1 MQDNKEILEVDV
13 DVDIDMDTDPES
25 TIQDTS
31 LEMIAETQP
40 SKSSSPT
47 PSKDHE
53 SKAWNLDSYELHD
66 VDDKSRALIEQMLA
80 EEHYYYGDDTIST
93 LPTSQNNQRKKKG
106 DSKNKRLKKQKQD
119 MDSQLT
125 DDSDFGGSSIQ
136 QKKLSKKGEGSL
148 SSISLPSHKTRWT
161 SEEDDSL
168 NEALTRYGYGNWRVI
183 SEFVKTRNPLQ
194 CKNHARHWLLSDK
207 LDKSHIPN
215 KESEEMKK
223 KDMENGQDYTI
234 TDSTMDMDE
243 DISVEDEPQ
252 SSGQGDVPE
261 PPKDTNILIDQ
272 PKTNQTTFKANDIN
286 IMESQDIEIDAPISK
301 DTPKIQPQEQILPP
315 NDADLSKEPITHT
328 EVQPSPKD
336 IKTRDDTCTKP
347 LLNTNTES
355 PENIPKDMSPKKP
368 VPINNTDSRFDRH
381 CISEEEKANNP
392 EWFNNKQSKTP
403 DRYLRIRNHML
414 DCWKACKPR
423 YLTKTSARK
432 GLQNCGD
439 VNAIGRVH
447 SYLESVGAINVDCI
461 TNAPRPPK
469 RVAREVFEEDE
480 AFFNAADLV
489 VGYEGPRKRKVRNY
503 IGEWVDPKEL
513 EGRVIE
519 HGQEDQTDNPS
530 RPKRVIKRPQQYYGG
545 DDFGRGYDPFRLVPV
560 DYYGDDDPAPFTVE
574 IVSDVLLIMD
584 FHSHLAHT
592 EIIGLLGGNFVNN
605 NGTKILKVESVFPCR
620 STSTGIQCEMDP
632 ASEMMAREV
641 FSEKGYNVVGWYHSH
656 PTFEPHPSIR
666 DIENQTSY
674 QTLFRDEKTGDEPFI
689 GVIVTPYD
697 PDNVSD
703 HSQVQYLHISNRW
716 NETRSF
722 RLPFACRRMVQQS
735 EQVSPEVMTNF
746 ERLVDEFKDYEH
758 KIDMSL
764 PFGHQTRLDKLLD
777 SLRANLFVSSEQETE
792 FLERVRYLM
801 VNVFDQ
807 KKAVLGATRP
817 DEATKEVHGS
827 DGQSDETLDRQ

>member
-1 MQDNKEILEVDV
+1 MSFSLISTSILYWRWD
-13 DVDIDMDTDPES
+13 
-25 TIQDTS
+25 Q
-31 LEMIAETQP
+31 
-40 SKSSSPT
+40 
-47 PSKDHE
+47 
-53 SKAWNLDSYELHD
+53 YELHD

-80 EEHYYYGDDTIST
+80 EEQYYYGDDTIST
-93 LPTSQNNQRKKKG
+93 LPTSQSNQRKKKG
-106 DSKNKRLKKQKQD
+106 DLKGKKIAKKQKSD
-119 MDSQLT
+119 MDFQLT
-125 DDSDFGGSSIQ
+125 DDS
-136 QKKLSKKGEGSL
+136 SL

-168 NEALTRYGYGNWRVI
+168 NEALTKYGYGNWRVI

-207 LDKSHIPN
+207 LDKSHMPN
-215 KESEEMKK
+215 KESEDMKK
-223 KDMENGQDYTI
+223 KDMENKQAPKNI
-234 TDSTMDMDE
+234 ESSMDMDE
-243 DISVEDEPQ
+243 DISVEDEFKTNAENELQ
-252 SSGQGDVPE
+252 KDLDE
-261 PPKDTNILIDQ
+261 NDILIEEPKDEQMADKDTPLD
-272 PKTNQTTFKANDIN
+272 KTKA
-286 IMESQDIEIDAPISK
+286 QDIEIDTPVTDDISK
-301 DTPKIQPQEQILPP
+301 TQQIQPLIP
-315 NDADLSKEPITHT
+315 ADTNSLDNPTA
-328 EVQPSPKD
+328 D
-336 IKTRDDTCTKP
+336 IKFQKP
-347 LLNTNTES
+347 SKSPEDIHDKDSASPEPSLKENRTES
-355 PENIPKDMSPKKP
+355 PKSIPKDTLPKKSISTDNTENAKNTDK
-368 VPINNTDSRFDRH
+368 VDKADNANNTDSRFDRH
-381 CISEEEKANNP
+381 YISEEEKTNNP

-414 DCWKACKPR
+414 DCWKSCKPR

-469 RVAREVFEEDE
+469 RVARETFEDDE
-480 AFFNAADLV
+480 TFFNAAELV

-519 HGQEDQTDNPS
+519 HGHDRQTA

-574 IVSDVLLIMD
+574 IDSDVLLIMD

-605 NGTKILKVESVFPCR
+605 NGAKILKVESVFPCR

-632 ASEMMAREV
+632 ASEMMAREA
-641 FSEKGYNVVGWYHSH
+641 FSEKGYTVVGWYHSH

-697 PDNVSD
+697 PENVSD

-735 EQVSPEVMTNF
+735 EQVSPEVMANF

-777 SLRANLFVSSEQETE
+777 SLRANMFLNAEQETE
-792 FLERVRYLM
+792 FLEKVRNLM
-801 VNVFDQ
+801 VNTFNQ
-807 KKAVLGATRP
+807 KKPALETAKLDVP
-817 DEATKEVHGS
+817 TKEVTEPVS
-827 DGQSDETLDRQ
+827 QPVETLDRQ